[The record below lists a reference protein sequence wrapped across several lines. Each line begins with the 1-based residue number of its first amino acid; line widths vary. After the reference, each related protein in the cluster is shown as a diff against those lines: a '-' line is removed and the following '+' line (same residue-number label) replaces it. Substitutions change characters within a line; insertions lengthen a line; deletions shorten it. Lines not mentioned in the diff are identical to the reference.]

1 MTQIWLCATLSSCRY
16 FQLFHGFPFWRIK
29 KLADAAYGEHL
40 TPLFARGD
48 SGVGSKST
56 QLFHVQ
62 GLEMFRWSMM
72 NPLAYHDMT
81 NVSLGL
87 IFIYHYYV
95 LHIIIY

>member
-1 MTQIWLCATLSSCRY
+1 MLCYSFFLQVLSA
-16 FQLFHGFPFWRIK
+16 FPFWKIK

-62 GLEMFRWSMM
+62 GLEMFR
-72 NPLAYHDMT
+72 
-81 NVSLGL
+81 
-87 IFIYHYYV
+87 
-95 LHIIIY
+95 